1 AALGWNAGGSIPV
14 RQDDQKGETA
24 AEPFFEV
31 RVRLDHAIP
40 DLLTLNGLTGHLRVA
55 LAPVPLLIQWRKW
68 AMQQLQKRY
77 QI

>member
-1 AALGWNAGGSIPV
+1 M
-14 RQDDQKGETA
+14 
-24 AEPFFEV
+24 
-31 RVRLDHAIP
+31 H
-40 DLLTLNGLTGHLRVA
+40 GLTGHLRVA